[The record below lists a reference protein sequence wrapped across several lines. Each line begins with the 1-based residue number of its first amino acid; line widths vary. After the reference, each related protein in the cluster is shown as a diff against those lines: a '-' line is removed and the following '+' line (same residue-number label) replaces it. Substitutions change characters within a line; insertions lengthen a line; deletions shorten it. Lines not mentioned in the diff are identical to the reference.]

1 MATKMMVLVV
11 LALGFVIAIAVV
23 GQERGRP
30 RKTMIY
36 PPTRTEPVRDTL
48 HGVEVADPYR
58 WLEAVES
65 AEVHEWVTAQN
76 ALTREHLDKFAGR
89 EAIRSRLEELLSV
102 GSITTPAV
110 CGRRYFYSRRE
121 GKQNQPVLYVRDG
134 LDGKDRVLID
144 PNTLSKDGTV
154 ALDWHF
160 PSRDGK
166 LLAFGTSESG
176 SEKSTLRILDV
187 DSGERLA
194 DVIPFTRAC
203 SVAWKPS
210 GEGFFYT
217 RYPTPGSV
225 PDGEENYY
233 RHVFYHQLGA
243 DSAKDAKVFG
253 DGRKPQD
260 WPNLDISPDGRWL
273 LVNVSQGWAKSEMYI
288 RDLAKP
294 DGKFETVVEGVDA
307 LFGGDLQNDR
317 LYLHTNLDAPR
328 YRVLAVD
335 PARPSREHWK
345 PLIPEREAVLDNIGV
360 IGGRLFAHYMRDASS
375 RLEVISLDGKPQSEI
390 ELPTLGSVGGL
401 GGEWDGD
408 EAFFGFT
415 SFAVPPAIYH
425 VPLGSTPRSQGNGTS
440 PSFRVRGERQGE
452 GSGQSVAPKLWQRVT
467 APIDPADY
475 AIKQVRYESKD
486 GTPVTMF
493 ILHRA
498 GLEIDGRRPTVLY
511 GYGGFNISQ
520 TPAFIAHLPMWLERG
535 GVFCVANLRGGGEYG
550 EGWHQAGM
558 LGNKQ
563 NVFDDFIA
571 AGEWL
576 VANKYT
582 SRDRL
587 AISGGSNGG
596 LLVGAALT
604 QRPDLFRAVVCRVPL
619 LDMLRYHHFRIAKL
633 WIPEYGSA
641 DEPEQFQW
649 LHAYSPYHRVRDGAA
664 YPAVLFTT
672 AESDSRVDPMHALK
686 MAARL
691 QAATSAD
698 RPILLRVES
707 KAGHGAGKPLSK
719 TIDEQADVW
728 SFLFWQLEVAAPI

>member
-1 MATKMMVLVV
+1 MAEDTV
-11 LALGFVIAIAVV
+11 
-23 GQERGRP
+23 RP
-30 RKTMIY
+30 RY
-36 PPTRTEPVRDTL
+36 PATRVDKAVETL

-76 ALTREHLDKFAGR
+76 AITREHLDKFPGR
-89 EAIRSRLEELLSV
+89 AAIRGRLEELLSV

-110 CGRRYFYSRRE
+110 RGRRYFYTRRE
-121 GKQNQPVLYVRDG
+121 GKQNQPVLYLREG

-154 ALDWHF
+154 ALDWYF

-176 SEKSTLRILDV
+176 SEKSTLRVLDV
-187 DSGERLA
+187 ETGERLA

-203 SVAWKPS
+203 SVAWRPS

-225 PDGEENYY
+225 PNGEENYH

-260 WPNLDISPDGRWL
+260 WPNLGISPDGRWL
-273 LVNVSQGWAKSEMYI
+273 LVNVSQGWAKSEVYI

-294 DGKFETVVEGVDA
+294 DGTFETVVEGVDA

-328 YRVLAVD
+328 YRVMAVD
-335 PARPSREHWK
+335 PARPSRDNWK
-345 PLIPEREAVLDNIGV
+345 PLIPERDAVLDNIAV

-375 RLEVISLDGKPQSEI
+375 RLELIGLDGKPQVEI
-390 ELPTLGSVGGL
+390 ELPTLGSVGGI

-415 SFAVPPAIYH
+415 SFAVPPAIYR
-425 VPLGSTPRSQGNGTS
+425 VSLS
-440 PSFRVRGERQGE
+440 PSPRKWGEGRGE
-452 GSGQSVAPKLWQRVT
+452 GSAQSTAPQLWQQVT
-467 APIDPADY
+467 APIDPAQY
-475 AIKQVRYESKD
+475 AIKQVRYKSKD

-550 EGWHQAGM
+550 ENWHQAGM

-582 SRDRL
+582 NRDRL

-641 DEPEQFQW
+641 DDAEQFKW

-691 QAATSAD
+691 QAASSAD

-728 SFLFWQLEVAAPI
+728 SFLCWQLGV